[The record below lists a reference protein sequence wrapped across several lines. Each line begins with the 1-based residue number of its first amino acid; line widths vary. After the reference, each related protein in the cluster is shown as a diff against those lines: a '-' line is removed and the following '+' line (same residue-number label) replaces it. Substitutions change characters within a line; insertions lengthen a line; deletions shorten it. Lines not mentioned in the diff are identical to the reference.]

1 MAVSVKRIALWRG
14 KIDDRPGTLAEVLE
28 PVAASRSDLQVLMG
42 YREPGDAQAVVE
54 LYPVATKKVASA
66 LMGKGLRPAGIPSLL
81 VSGDNRPGLGHAI
94 ARALGEAGLNV
105 SFLVAQSAGR
115 KFSAVFGFATET
127 DATGAVSL
135 IKKAAAPKKKAATKK
150 KRHR

>member
-1 MAVSVKRIALWRG
+1 MAVSIKRIALWRG
-14 KIDDRPGTLAEVLE
+14 KIDDRPGTLADVLE
-28 PVAASRSDLQVLMG
+28 PAAASRSDLQVVMG

-105 SFLVAQSAGR
+105 SFLVAQTAGR
-115 KFSAVFGFATET
+115 KFSAVFGFASEA
-127 DATGAVSL
+127 DAAGAVTL
-135 IKKAAAPKKKAATKK
+135 IKKAAGK
-150 KRHR
+150 KRR

>member
-14 KIDDRPGTLAEVLE
+14 KIDDRPGTLADVLE
-28 PVAASRSDLQVLMG
+28 PVAASRSDLQVVMG

-105 SFLVAQSAGR
+105 SFLVAQTAGR
-115 KFSAVFGFATET
+115 KFSAVYGFATEA
-127 DATGAVSL
+127 DATGATPL
-135 IKKAAAPKKKAATKK
+135 IKKAAAAKRKAATKK
-150 KRHR
+150 KRR